1 MGTAGSLQSK
11 SCVMSSKLNTI
22 LYYATTGLIS
32 LGILGGAMQYLTM
45 NERIVAA
52 FSYEMDGE
60 FNAIGFPAWLIYPM
74 AIAKILGIAALWAP
88 VPRWIR
94 EWAYAGLF
102 FNLLLA
108 VGAHAFNPINPEDQD
123 AFAAAIM
130 LVILCASRFFLY
142 KKEGTLKAV
151 QA

>member
-1 MGTAGSLQSK
+1 
-11 SCVMSSKLNTI
+11 MSTKTTNI
-22 LYYATTGLIS
+22 LYYITTGLIS
-32 LGILGGAMQYLTM
+32 AAILGGASQYLTM
-45 NERIVAA
+45 SDEIVAA
-52 FSYEMDGE
+52 FSFEMNGE
-60 FNAIGFPAWLIYPM
+60 LNAIGFPAWLIYPM

-108 VGAHAFNPINPEDQD
+108 VGAHAFNPINPADSG
-123 AFAAAIM
+123 AMIPAVF
-130 LVILCASRFFLY
+130 ILILAASRFFLY
-142 KKEGTLKAV
+142 KKEGALKAV